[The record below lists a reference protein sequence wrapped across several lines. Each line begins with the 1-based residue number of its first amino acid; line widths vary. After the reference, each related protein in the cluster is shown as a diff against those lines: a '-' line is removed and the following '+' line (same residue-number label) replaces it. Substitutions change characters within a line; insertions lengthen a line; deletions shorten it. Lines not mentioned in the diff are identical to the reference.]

1 MDEKV
6 LTDLQDAADGAKA
19 IGDLLDRLYYH
30 SDFSTVFNRPVLS
43 MLIAGAKYLHDNLII
58 LKDKYASGARR

>member
-19 IGDLLDRLYYH
+19 IGDLLNRLYYH

-43 MLIAGAKYLHDNLII
+43 MMIAGAKYLADNIII
-58 LKDKYASGARR
+58 LKDKYSSGSGR

>member
-6 LTDLQDAADGAKA
+6 LIDLQDAADGAKA
-19 IGDLLDRLYYH
+19 IGDLLNRLYYH

-43 MLIAGAKYLHDNLII
+43 MMIAGAKYLSSNLLI
-58 LKDKYASGARR
+58 LKDKYAGGAHI